1 MENQLPKKPRG
12 LRKTRR
18 KTPFF
23 ALKPR
28 FCAKN
33 PVWGLKKAT
42 IFFAHAGEKIPLF
55 RTHTQKKQSRAN
67 RHKNRGNPAM
77 LVA

>member
-28 FCAKN
+28 FCAKK

-42 IFFAHAGEKIPLF
+42 IFFAHAGEKNTSLSH
-55 RTHTQKKQSRAN
+55 THTKKNKAGQIGI
-67 RHKNRGNPAM
+67 KTGEIPPC
-77 LVA
+77 